1 MELTARKMA
10 KEAMNK
16 TGSGMWKWTVS
27 DLMGHGIETWTDWEN
42 FRDEL
47 EAMPEVEAVE
57 FDDDGY
63 FIGGIFVSFFREYC
77 PNIEE

>member
-1 MELTARKMA
+1 MEEIARKMA
-10 KEAMNK
+10 DEARQK
-16 TGSGMWKWTVS
+16 TESGMWKWTVS
-27 DLMGHGIETWTDWEN
+27 DLMEYGIETWTDWEN

-57 FDDDGY
+57 FDED
-63 FIGGIFVSFFREYC
+63 GIFVSFFREYC